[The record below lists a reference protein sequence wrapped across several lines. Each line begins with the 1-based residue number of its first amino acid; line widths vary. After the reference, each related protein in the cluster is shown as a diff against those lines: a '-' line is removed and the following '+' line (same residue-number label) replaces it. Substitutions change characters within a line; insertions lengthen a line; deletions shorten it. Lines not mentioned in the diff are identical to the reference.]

1 MPQAVPHVD
10 ASADERLSRSN
21 AAGKIIKGMMRMT
34 EDFPNG
40 AAIVF
45 GGSGGI
51 GKGVAIEF
59 AKAGTGVAIC
69 YRSKKDVAEQ
79 TAEAIRALGAKAS
92 IHQLDVR
99 DSAHVQAA
107 FDGAVG
113 EHGRVHSVIWAA
125 GPVVPQVSIADW
137 SDDQF
142 RTSME
147 IEAFGF
153 YNATK
158 AAIAHFRS
166 QNGGS
171 FVHLGSAGHD
181 WWPHLDGL
189 SVAPKAC
196 NEALIKG
203 IAKEEG
209 PHEIRANSI
218 LVGVID
224 AGQFKLGQEQGY
236 FDENWERE
244 VKKMLPLKRW
254 GSSADIGQ
262 AAVFLASNRANYI
275 TGQTLSVA
283 GGFGV

>member
-1 MPQAVPHVD
+1 MNK
-10 ASADERLSRSN
+10 E
-21 AAGKIIKGMMRMT
+21 
-34 EDFPNG
+34 FPEG
-40 AAIVF
+40 ATMVF

-51 GKGVAIEF
+51 GKGVAIAF
-59 AKAGTGVAIC
+59 ARAGTDVAIC
-69 YRSKKDVAEQ
+69 YRSKKDVAEA
-79 TAEAIRALGAKAS
+79 TAETIRELGVKAS
-92 IHQLDVR
+92 IHQADVR
-99 DSAHVQAA
+99 SREQVQAA
-107 FDGAVG
+107 FDAAAF
-113 EHGRVHSVIWAA
+113 EHGRIHTVIWGA
-125 GPVVPQVSIADW
+125 GPIVAQVNIADW
-137 SDDQF
+137 TEEQF
-142 RTSME
+142 RASME

-153 YNATK
+153 YHATK
-158 AAIAHFRS
+158 AAIPHFRAKG
-166 QNGGS
+166 GGS

-209 PHEIRANSI
+209 VHEIRANSI

-224 AGQFKLGQEQGY
+224 AGQFKVGQKEGY

-254 GSSADIGQ
+254 GSADDIGE
-262 AAVFLASNRANYI
+262 AALFFASSRANYV
-275 TGQTLSVA
+275 TGQSISVA